1 MNGDEGIEVVFN
13 PDEDKFR
20 LANAATRNDRN
31 WFRVSEL
38 WDDELYRQLR
48 RNLDRGRSSD
58 KREIRFEKVRRVL
71 EYEVPLVRMVNHSF
85 EDAVTSFTRINTHGV
100 RLKQEDIESAKVAAR
115 HSGFITDDVAPFLED
130 LKQHGFTRLNVMHL
144 FRACAFL
151 ARPDGRNRTPLHEL
165 GEREVSAAWKQTQRA
180 VENALGVIRSELGL
194 VNMEILWSGAL
205 LVPVI
210 VLCATT
216 SPRERDSRGLVAWIA
231 LASLLHRYSS
241 ASETALDQDLRACRS
256 PDPIGGLLANLRQ
269 GRPSLTADGNDFA
282 GRLNDR
288 SGLLA
293 MYIACMHRGIVDFFT
308 GGKVILQNGIDRHH
322 ILPRS
327 QFPEKLRPTS
337 DNIANIA
344 FIASDV
350 NRSIGQ
356 SGPEVYLKKI
366 KPKVLESQCVPL
378 DRNLWS
384 IDNADEFWAAR
395 RQLLAESFNAF
406 VIEAMPQRRVAS
418 ASAR

>member
-1 MNGDEGIEVVFN
+1 
-13 PDEDKFR
+13 
-20 LANAATRNDRN
+20 
-31 WFRVSEL
+31 
-38 WDDELYRQLR
+38 
-48 RNLDRGRSSD
+48 
-58 KREIRFEKVRRVL
+58 
-71 EYEVPLVRMVNHSF
+71 MVNHSF
-85 EDAVTSFTRINTHGV
+85 ADAVTAFTRINTLGV

-115 HSGFITDDVAPFLED
+115 HSGFIAGEVAPFLD
-130 LKQHGFTRLNVMHL
+130 HLQNKGFTRLNVMHL

-151 ARPDGRNRTPLHEL
+151 ARPDGRKRTPLHEL
-165 GEREVSAAWKQTQRA
+165 GESEVSTASKQTQRA
-180 VENALGVIRSELGL
+180 TESAIGVIRSELGL

-231 LASLLHRYSS
+231 LASLFHRYSS
-241 ASETALDQDLRACRS
+241 ASETALDQDLKACRAS
-256 PDPIGGLLANLRQ
+256 DPIGGLLANLRQ
-269 GRPSLTADGNDFA
+269 ARPSLNAEANDFA

-293 MYIACMHRGIVDFFT
+293 MYIACMNRGIVDFFT
-308 GGKVILQNGIDRHH
+308 GGKVILQDGIDRHH
-322 ILPRS
+322 VLPRA
-327 QFPEKLRPTS
+327 QFPEKLRPTA

-356 SGPEVYLKKI
+356 SGPEVYLKRI
-366 KPKVLESQCVPL
+366 EPEVLKSQCVPL

-384 IDNADEFWAAR
+384 IANTDQFWAAR
-395 RQLLAESFNAF
+395 RHLLAESFNAF
-406 VIEAMPQRRVAS
+406 VLAAMPQRRVA
-418 ASAR
+418 ARGAAR